1 VAMIGAAIYELLNV
15 ASVTNLVNDI
25 SPMIARSG
33 IDAPY
38 IVFNE
43 SGIPENFKNGY
54 SVVNYDLRI
63 DAYAKKGRDN
73 SGGKANLV
81 NIYNAVEAILNRYTG
96 IVAGVRIGQIY
107 QQSQEIRYDEMSESA
122 RLTIE
127 YKVRVN
133 TDAIPVAVFGDTFDF
148 TFN

>member
-1 VAMIGAAIYELLNV
+1 MIGAAIYELLNV
-15 ASVTNLVNDI
+15 ASVTSLVNDI

-33 IDAPY
+33 IQPPY

-43 SGIPENFKNGY
+43 SGIPENFKNNY

-73 SGGKANLV
+73 SGGKADLV
-81 NIYNAVEAILNRYTG
+81 AIYTAIETILNRYTG

-133 TDAIPVAVFGDTFDF
+133 TDPIAVAVFGNTFDF